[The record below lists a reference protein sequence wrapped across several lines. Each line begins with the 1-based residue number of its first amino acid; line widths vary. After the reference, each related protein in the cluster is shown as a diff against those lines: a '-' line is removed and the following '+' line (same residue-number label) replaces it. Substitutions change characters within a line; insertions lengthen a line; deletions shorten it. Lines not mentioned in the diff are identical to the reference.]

1 MDKLFDFLYNCIYEL
16 GMLTK
21 KIFFGFFK
29 KIGMLFKKLFRFNK
43 ASFSSAKIFF
53 RRAVICVLII
63 AVALT
68 SFYFINAKSN
78 KINAVS
84 IKMDGEIIGY
94 TATREDADY
103 AEKLLINKFGS
114 ENVGNITIED
124 TKAEPH
130 QLKSADAISRLIS
143 EKLTENLVTVN
154 EIYIDGE
161 LLCAI
166 TDTNIL
172 TDCVENIMASA
183 RKMYPEASV
192 SFDKSITVKPG
203 YYKTQNDERI
213 FSAEKLEAA
222 LTNPETIKIRHTE
235 CEEKIDYTDFD
246 TVEIK
251 TNQLFV
257 GDTRIR
263 REGEK
268 GTEYSIDLV
277 TYIDNHRVMSEPLT
291 SVAVTAPISRIVERG
306 IRAESLSMG
315 SYTVIQ
321 TLGIF
326 CWPVVN
332 LYTVTSPYGHRSLG
346 YHNGID
352 ISGANASGSLVVAGA
367 AGTVTEAGWST
378 GGYGNYVKIDH
389 GNGVETLY
397 AHMLDNSLMVNVGDT
412 VLKGQTIGRVGN
424 TGYSFGAHLHF
435 EVRINGNRVNPAP
448 YLGLE

>member
-1 MDKLFDFLYNCIYEL
+1 MGNLFDFIYNCIY
-16 GMLTK
+16 GIGVLTK
-21 KIFFGFFK
+21 KIILGFFK
-29 KIGMLFKKLFRFNK
+29 KLGLIFKKLFHFNK
-43 ASFSSAKIFF
+43 MSFSSAKVFF
-53 RRAVICVLII
+53 RRAIVCVLII
-63 AVALT
+63 SVLSA
-68 SFYFINAKSN
+68 SFYFINANSN
-78 KINAVS
+78 RVNALSLEV
-84 IKMDGEIIGY
+84 DGETIGY
-94 TATREDADY
+94 VATQEDADY
-103 AEKLLINKFGS
+103 VKKLAIKKIGS
-114 ENVGNITIED
+114 ESGVEITSKS
-124 TKAEPH
+124 TKTDAH
-130 QLKSADAISRLIS
+130 TLKSATAVSDLIV
-143 EKLTENLVTVN
+143 EKVSDKLVSVN

-161 LLCAI
+161 LLCAV
-166 TDTNIL
+166 TDPQTL
-172 TDCVENIMASA
+172 RDCVSNIIAA
-183 RKMYPEASV
+183 AQKLYPESAI
-192 SFDKSITVKPG
+192 SFDKAITVKPVF
-203 YYKTQNDERI
+203 YKSADDERI
-213 FSAEKLEAA
+213 FTAQKLQTA
-222 LTNPETIKIRHTE
+222 LNDPETLQIRHTE

-246 TVEIK
+246 TVEIQ

-257 GDTRIR
+257 GDTRVR

-277 TYIDNHRVMSEPLT
+277 TYIGNQRIMSEPLT
-291 SVAVTAPISRIVERG
+291 SVALTDPVSQIVERG

-367 AGTVTEAGWST
+367 SGTVTEAGWST

-412 VLKGQTIGRVGN
+412 VVKGQTIGRVGN